1 MGAKIKE
8 LVEEHKKI
16 ITLDSLRY
24 KTLVV
29 DAFNMLY
36 QFITT
41 IRQEDGTPLQDEA
54 GITSHLSGIIYR
66 VTNILEKGIKLI
78 FVFES
83 ENPELKRLTQLE
95 RKARKQEASVKLEL
109 AEEELD
115 KDSMKKYSSQSA
127 VLTKDMISESKELL
141 NALGC
146 AVIEMPFEGEA
157 IASQIVKK
165 GIGFGVV
172 SQDYDS
178 LLFGAKRIVRN
189 LSVSQRRKE
198 GEGYK
203 KVDIELIELEEI
215 LKFYEI
221 TQDQLI
227 VIGMLAG
234 SDFTPGGIPGI
245 GPKKALKLV
254 KKIGNNFEPLF
265 EEVEWNKYYSYPWQE
280 VFALFK
286 KEFEIPQIEFPKYD
300 REKVLHLLC
309 EKHKFSKERIINTL
323 ENLEKENAQSSLSK
337 WF

>member
-115 KDSMKKYSSQSA
+115 KDSMKKYYSQSA

-203 KVDIELIELEEI
+203 KVDIELIELDEI

-265 EEVEWNKYYSYPWQE
+265 EEVEW
-280 VFALFK
+280 
-286 KEFEIPQIEFPKYD
+286 
-300 REKVLHLLC
+300 
-309 EKHKFSKERIINTL
+309 
-323 ENLEKENAQSSLSK
+323 
-337 WF
+337 